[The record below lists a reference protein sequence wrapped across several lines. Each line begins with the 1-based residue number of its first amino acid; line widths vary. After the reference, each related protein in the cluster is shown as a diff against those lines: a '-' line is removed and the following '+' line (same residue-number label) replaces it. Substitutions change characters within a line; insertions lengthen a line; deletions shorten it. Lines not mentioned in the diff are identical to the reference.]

1 MKRGI
6 DMKRKA
12 YLVLLMAAV
21 FWGGGFVAT
30 AIALDSVPVF
40 SLLSIRFLVSAFILF
55 FIYNKE
61 IRFISLKTMKRTV
74 PLGIFLFLAF
84 FFQTKGN
91 GITSVSNNS
100 FLTALNVVFTPFIAM
115 VALQSKPRRN
125 DIIAC
130 ILSLLGVVVL
140 TFRDLDANL
149 NIGDIYSIIGA
160 IFFSCHVVYSS
171 KLSDIRTQ
179 VATFMQ
185 MLVSGLVALV
195 FSLIFEDFQMSSL
208 LNSNALIPTA
218 YLVIFSTLI
227 CYSIQLKA
235 SKVLEPSTVSVL
247 LSTETLFATFFGITL
262 LGEPLTVSTVLCMV
276 LLASSVL
283 ISSYEPKKN
292 QLEPS

>member
-1 MKRGI
+1 
-6 DMKRKA
+6 MKRKA

-30 AIALDSVPVF
+30 AIALESVPVF
-40 SLLSIRFLVSAFILF
+40 SLLAIRFLISALILF

-61 IRFISLKTMKRTV
+61 IRSINHQTIKRSI

-84 FFQTKGN
+84 FFQTMGN

-115 VALQSKPRRN
+115 VALKSKPRRN

-130 ILSLLGVVVL
+130 LLSLLGVVVL
-140 TFRDLDANL
+140 TFKDLDVNL

-171 KLSDIRTQ
+171 KLSDISTQ

-185 MLVSGLVALV
+185 MIVSGIIALV
-195 FSLIFEDFQMSSL
+195 FALIFDDFQLAKL
-208 LNSNALIPTA
+208 LNSKAFISIA

-227 CYSIQLKA
+227 CYSLQLKA

-262 LGEPLTVSTVLCMV
+262 LGEPLNISTVLCM
-276 LLASSVL
+276 LLLVTSVL
-283 ISSYEPKKN
+283 VSSYEPKKH
-292 QLEPS
+292 QLESR